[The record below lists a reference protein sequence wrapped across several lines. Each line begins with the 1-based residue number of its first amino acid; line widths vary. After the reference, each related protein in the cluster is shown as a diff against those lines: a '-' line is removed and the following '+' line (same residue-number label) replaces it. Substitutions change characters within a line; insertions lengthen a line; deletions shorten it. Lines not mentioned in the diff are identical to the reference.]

1 MADEIEGGASAGV
14 VAGKVLKDN
23 WKCVF
28 NGNNYSEEWPIEAG
42 ERGVWRIDSGVE
54 SIARLADPKNT
65 ALFSEMG
72 VMSVEECVVRSWD
85 AQMRTAAAGR
95 GGEGGFVFFEPTSQ
109 LTKARPACFASAF
122 VRLRTAGRHVCERT
136 APRAPALF
144 FVNRVN
150 LFPAP
155 QARTDVNLD
164 HYTGTVEME
173 AKCLVS
179 MIEQHIVPSC
189 DKAGVATDA
198 LAAHAETLKAK
209 LAQMHAATAESPL
222 AAATVAHELR
232 HGEIEEA
239 RVVCDDVERKVP
251 ADLWTL
257 ATYKELLFLDQ
268 NQGDDE
274 PSVFL

>member
-1 MADEIEGGASAGV
+1 M
-14 VAGKVLKDN
+14 
-23 WKCVF
+23 
-28 NGNNYSEEWPIEAG
+28 
-42 ERGVWRIDSGVE
+42 
-54 SIARLADPKNT
+54 
-65 ALFSEMG
+65 
-72 VMSVEECVVRSWD
+72 
-85 AQMRTAAAGR
+85 
-95 GGEGGFVFFEPTSQ
+95 
-109 LTKARPACFASAF
+109 
-122 VRLRTAGRHVCERT
+122 
-136 APRAPALF
+136 
-144 FVNRVN
+144 
-150 LFPAP
+150 
-155 QARTDVNLD
+155 NLD

-198 LAAHAETLKAK
+198 LAAHAEVLKAK

-268 NQGDDE
+268 NQGDE
-274 PSVFL
+274 PSMIE